1 MDFHGEIKPFLRV
14 SKRVRHTM
22 IHITHIIHLG
32 SMDVSAL
39 DWEVESEMRR
49 QEIPSISLSIFYGN
63 QILFE
68 RAYGYADV
76 IKETVVGLRS
86 NGN

>member
-1 MDFHGEIKPFLRV
+1 
-14 SKRVRHTM
+14 M
-22 IHITHIIHLG
+22 IHIQHIFYIG
-32 SMDVSAL
+32 SVDVSAL

-49 QEIPSISLSIFYGN
+49 QEIPSISFSIFYGN

-76 IKETVVGLRS
+76 IKEIVVGLRS
-86 NGN
+86 SGN